1 MNKKPLKKKEVINIL
16 NNIKVLKRRVEK
28 IDIKDSINRIIAE
41 DITSPINV
49 PPFNNS
55 AVDGYAIQNVDINK
69 FNNYR
74 VVARIA
80 AGQNK
85 VVKLRTGEAVRIFTG
100 SKMPD
105 NANTVVMQEAAI
117 EKDNFVSF
125 ISQPSKNSNWRR
137 AGEDIRKG
145 KLIFKKGTM
154 IKTSTQSMIASMGIR
169 KIKVFNKL
177 KIGFF
182 TSGNELVNPSKKLI
196 GSKINNS
203 NQYTLFSLISKFG
216 FQPTYLGRLTD
227 NPKNINNS
235 IIKKINKFDVIITTG
250 GASVGDEDHLVKII
264 KKIGNL
270 IFWKIAIKPGR
281 PFAFGIVK
289 RKPIICLPGNP
300 VSVFLLFLMIIKP
313 FLNKLSGSTF
323 KEPRSFPAKIN
334 FNMNKKSMRM
344 EWLRVKIEKKYI
356 NQIVLNRYLKQGSG
370 VVSSI
375 EFSDGIIEIP
385 ENVSRLKIGDVFN
398 FYPNESLFD

>member
-16 NNIKVLKRRVEK
+16 NNIKVLKRRVEM

-169 KIKVFNKL
+169 KIKVFNDF
-177 KIGFF
+177 KICPNLPVPPVITIFF
-182 TSGNELVNPSKKLI
+182 I
-196 GSKINNS
+196 DIN
-203 NQYTLFSLISKFG
+203 LL
-216 FQPTYLGRLTD
+216 
-227 NPKNINNS
+227 
-235 IIKKINKFDVIITTG
+235 
-250 GASVGDEDHLVKII
+250 
-264 KKIGNL
+264 
-270 IFWKIAIKPGR
+270 
-281 PFAFGIVK
+281 
-289 RKPIICLPGNP
+289 LP
-300 VSVFLLFLMIIKP
+300 
-313 FLNKLSGSTF
+313 
-323 KEPRSFPAKIN
+323 
-334 FNMNKKSMRM
+334 
-344 EWLRVKIEKKYI
+344 
-356 NQIVLNRYLKQGSG
+356 
-370 VVSSI
+370 
-375 EFSDGIIEIP
+375 
-385 ENVSRLKIGDVFN
+385 
-398 FYPNESLFD
+398 